1 MNLYS
6 LISCILMSNRF
17 TQKCDCFESHGD
29 NYFHFLDKDKRQNR
43 RPYHEHISMKK
54 RELCLVIIS

>member
-1 MNLYS
+1 
-6 LISCILMSNRF
+6 MSNRF

-29 NYFHFLDKDKRQNR
+29 NYFHFLDKDKWQNR